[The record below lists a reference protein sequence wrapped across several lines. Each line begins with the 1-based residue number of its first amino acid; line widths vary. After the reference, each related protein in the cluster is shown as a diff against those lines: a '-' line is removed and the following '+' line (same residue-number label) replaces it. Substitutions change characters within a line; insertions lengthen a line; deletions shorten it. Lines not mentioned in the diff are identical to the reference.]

1 MYRYSCPVAEYDAF
15 AAAGGHDVLVR
26 AKLILGADGVTM
38 QINVR
43 STDEAATEVLAA
55 AVG

>member
-1 MYRYSCPVAEYDAF
+1 MCINVRP
-15 AAAGGHDVLVR
+15 AGGHDALVR
-26 AKLILGADGVTM
+26 AKMILGADGVTM

-43 STDEAATEVLAA
+43 STDEAATEVLAS

>member
-1 MYRYSCPVAEYDAF
+1 MYTCSCPVAECQTFDV
-15 AAAGGHDVLVR
+15 AGGHDVLVR